1 MLQWK
6 SFTIMSPD
14 NTLGAVIR
22 EFLPPLR
29 NERGIS
35 KDHLKVLCALS
46 MCRTPELGGSAMA
59 CSDCGS
65 VHYVL
70 HSCRNRHC
78 PRCQG
83 IDKELWV
90 EARKQELLPVK
101 YFHVV
106 FTVPHDLLELFRFN
120 REVMYNLLFE
130 KSWETLCLFAR
141 DPKLLGA
148 KPGAIAIL
156 HTWDQQ
162 LRFHPHVHF
171 IVPAG
176 GIDKNGKWKSCKQNG
191 EFLFDVQQMSSKFST
206 RFAKKLRRLNQ
217 QGKIQKSVPR
227 DLIKEPWVV
236 YAKQAFG
243 TTESVVEYLGRYT
256 HRVAISNARILKVS
270 HSHVTFSWHD
280 RKNGYKK
287 ETQTIKGIEF
297 LKRFLDHI
305 VPPYFHR
312 IRHLGFLSTRNKTV
326 SIETARRSLG
336 DASELPVK
344 LSRAQVLELRFGERS
359 ELKCRD
365 CGGELLIL
373 ETFVRQRAPPANVR
387 VGFC

>member
-1 MLQWK
+1 MC
-6 SFTIMSPD
+6 SG
-14 NTLGAVIR
+14 NTLGAVVNQ
-22 EFLPPLR
+22 FLPDLLLKK
-29 NERGIS
+29 GVS
-35 KDHLKVLCALS
+35 GYQLKVLRALAN
-46 MCRTPELGGSAMA
+46 CRTPELGGSAMV
-59 CSDCGS
+59 CSGCGS

-120 REVMYNLLFE
+120 RGMMYNLLFE
-130 KSWETLCLFAR
+130 KSWETLCLFAK

-162 LRFHPHVHF
+162 LKFHPHVHL

-176 GIDKNGKWKSCKQNG
+176 GIDKNGRWKNSKQDGN
-191 EFLFDVQQMSSKFST
+191 FLFDVKQMSGVFSA
-206 RFAKKLRRLNQ
+206 RFAKKLRRLKR
-217 QGKIQKSVPR
+217 QGKIKKFVPR
-227 DLIKEPWVV
+227 NLIQKPWVV

-243 TTESVVEYLGRYT
+243 SPESVVEYLGRYT
-256 HRVAISNARILKVS
+256 HRVAISNARILNVTET
-270 HSHVTFSWHD
+270 HVTFSWCD
-280 RKNGYKK
+280 RENGYQKK
-287 ETQTIKGIEF
+287 TETISGVEF

-305 VPPYFHR
+305 VPPYFRR
-312 IRHLGFLSTRNKTV
+312 IRHLGFLSTRSK
-326 SIETARRSLG
+326 RQSLEAIRECLG
-336 DASELPVK
+336 QKLVQSPV
-344 LSRAQVLELRFGERS
+344 LSRAQVLELRFGQRS
-359 ELKCRD
+359 LLQCRD
-365 CGGELLIL
+365 CGGELGLL
-373 ETFVRQRAPPANVR
+373 ETFPKERAPPVNALA
-387 VGFC
+387 GIG

>member
-1 MLQWK
+1 MCQ
-6 SFTIMSPD
+6 D
-14 NTLGAVIR
+14 NTLGAVIKQ
-22 EFLPPLR
+22 FLPSLLK
-29 NERGIS
+29 ERGIS
-35 KDHLKVLCALS
+35 NHQLKVLHALAT
-46 MCRTPELGGSAMA
+46 CRTPELGGSAMV
-59 CSDCGS
+59 CNGCGS

-78 PRCQG
+78 PCCQG
-83 IDKELWV
+83 IDRELWI

-106 FTVPHDLLELFRFN
+106 FTVPHSLLELFRFN

-176 GIDKNGKWKSCKQNG
+176 GIDANGNWKNSKQNG
-191 EFLFDVQQMSSKFST
+191 NFLFDVKQMSKKFSA
-206 RFAKKLRRLNQ
+206 RFAKKLRKLKQ
-217 QGKIQKSVPR
+217 QGKIKGYVPR
-227 DLIKEPWVV
+227 DLIEKPWVV

-243 TTESVVEYLGRYT
+243 SPHSIVEYLGRYT
-256 HRVAISNARILKVS
+256 HRVAISNARIIKVTNT
-270 HSHVTFSWHD
+270 HVSFSWCD
-280 RKNGYKK
+280 RKNGYQK
-287 ETQTIKGIEF
+287 ETETISGIEF
-297 LKRFLDHI
+297 MKRFIDHI
-305 VPPYFHR
+305 VPPYFRR
-312 IRHLGFLSTRNKTV
+312 IRHLGFLSTRNKTA
-326 SIETARRSLG
+326 SIETVRRSLG
-336 DASELPVK
+336 EFSEPSPK

-359 ELKCRD
+359 QLKCRD
-365 CGGELLIL
+365 CGGELQLL
-373 ETFVRQRAPPANVR
+373 ETFARQRAPPIPMTA
-387 VGFC
+387 GIC